1 MFTDE
6 TMSCLGSSEET
17 MQMMK
22 QNCPH
27 VENYRI
33 WVMGVQGSLYYHV
46 SLCTHLKVSII
57 KQFSNVNEI
66 QVMRVPWDS

>member
-6 TMSCLGSSEET
+6 TVSCLGSSEEA

-22 QNCPH
+22 RNCLH
-27 VENYRI
+27 VENYQN

-46 SLCTHLKVSII
+46 SLCTHLKVSIL
-57 KQFSNVNEI
+57 KQFSKANEI